1 VALPGGVYPALTCSS
16 CHAAL
21 DRGGALRLGLPNHRF
36 DLGRAKDD
44 YSRRRTLY
52 STWGPGRIDVAADG
66 QDNPV
71 VIADVRAVR
80 FQKYLHRTANVRNSL
95 PWLALRVETGL
106 ITAHYDAVRPT
117 PRDAFA
123 LAYFLWTLGDGF
135 DVDAPL
141 RDPGRRW
148 FEQRCGKCHEGQAHA
163 GIPVA
168 AEAIDSP
175 VARMPS
181 IARGTGKLQA
191 VSLMGVSGRERLLYG
206 GEAHGLGELLDPN
219 RNAGGHYVGRGLSDV
234 ERRAIQAY
242 LEKL

>member
-1 VALPGGVYPALTCSS
+1 L
-16 CHAAL
+16 
-21 DRGGALRLGLPNHRF
+21 
-36 DLGRAKDD
+36 
-44 YSRRRTLY
+44 
-52 STWGPGRIDVAADG
+52 
-66 QDNPV
+66 
-71 VIADVRAVR
+71 RAVR

-106 ITAHYDAVRPT
+106 ITAHYGAVRPT

-148 FEQRCGKCHEGQAHA
+148 FEQRCGKCHEGPAHV

-181 IARGTGKLQA
+181 VARGTGKLQA

-219 RNAGGHYVGRGLSDV
+219 RNVGGHYVGRGLSDV
-234 ERRAIQAY
+234 ERRAIQGY